1 MKSIDV
7 LAPQEEN
14 DSSKQIDESK
24 LDSSKLVEQL
34 VSAVKDVTDV
44 QVTATEK
51 LVDKFTELLDK
62 RTSEH
67 DGEDDS
73 DGNDNDEEENE

>member
-14 DSSKQIDESK
+14 DSSRQIDEST

-44 QVTATEK
+44 QVSATEK

-67 DGEDDS
+67 DGK
-73 DGNDNDEEENE
+73 DGTDNVDNEEENE

>member
-1 MKSIDV
+1 MKSIDI
-7 LAPQEEN
+7 LAPQKEN
-14 DSSKQIDESK
+14 DSTKQIDEST

-44 QVTATEK
+44 QVSATEK

-62 RTSEH
+62 RTSSN
-67 DGEDDS
+67 EDPS
-73 DGNDNDEEENE
+73 DDEDNNEEEDNE

>member
-1 MKSIDV
+1 MKSIDI
-7 LAPQEEN
+7 LAPQKEN
-14 DSSKQIDESK
+14 DSTSQIDEST

-44 QVTATEK
+44 QVSATEK

-62 RTSEH
+62 RTSSNEEPKE
-67 DGEDDS
+67 GED
-73 DGNDNDEEENE
+73 NEEEENE

>member
-14 DSSKQIDESK
+14 DLSRKIDEST

-44 QVTATEK
+44 QVSATEK

-62 RTSEH
+62 RTSEP
-67 DGEDDS
+67 DGED
-73 DGNDNDEEENE
+73 GMDNVNNEEEN

>member
-1 MKSIDV
+1 MKSIDI
-7 LAPQEEN
+7 LAPQKEN
-14 DSSKQIDESK
+14 DSTNQIDEST

-44 QVTATEK
+44 QVSATEK

-62 RTSEH
+62 RTSSNE
-67 DGEDDS
+67 DPKEGEE
-73 DGNDNDEEENE
+73 DNEEEENE

>member
-14 DSSKQIDESK
+14 DLSKQIDEST

-51 LVDKFTELLDK
+51 LVDKFTELLNK
-62 RTSEH
+62 QTSED

-73 DGNDNDEEENE
+73 DGNDEEETSK

>member
-1 MKSIDV
+1 MKSIDI
-7 LAPQEEN
+7 LAPQKEN
-14 DSSKQIDESK
+14 DSTKQIDEST

-44 QVTATEK
+44 QVSATEK

-62 RTSEH
+62 RTSSN
-67 DGEDDS
+67 EDPS
-73 DGNDNDEEENE
+73 DDEYNNEEEDNE

>member
-14 DSSKQIDESK
+14 DSSRQIDEST
-24 LDSSKLVEQL
+24 LDSSKLVEKL

-44 QVTATEK
+44 QVSATEK

-62 RTSEH
+62 QTSEH
-67 DGEDDS
+67 DGEDDF
-73 DGNDNDEEENE
+73 DGEDEEENE

>member
-7 LAPQEEN
+7 LAPQEGN
-14 DSSKQIDESK
+14 DLSRKIDEST
-24 LDSSKLVEQL
+24 LDSSKLVEKL

-44 QVTATEK
+44 QVSATEK

-62 RTSEH
+62 RTSEP
-67 DGEDDS
+67 DGED
-73 DGNDNDEEENE
+73 GMDNVNN

>member
-14 DSSKQIDESK
+14 DLSRKIDEST

-44 QVTATEK
+44 QVSATEK
-51 LVDKFTELLDK
+51 LVDKFTELLGK
-62 RTSEH
+62 RTSEQ
-67 DGEDDS
+67 DGED
-73 DGNDNDEEENE
+73 GMDNVNNEEENE

>member
-1 MKSIDV
+1 MKSIDI
-7 LAPQEEN
+7 LAPQKEN
-14 DSSKQIDESK
+14 DSTSQIDEST

-44 QVTATEK
+44 QVSATEK

-62 RTSEH
+62 RTSSN
-67 DGEDDS
+67 EDPS
-73 DGNDNDEEENE
+73 DDEDNNEEGDNE

>member
-1 MKSIDV
+1 MKSIDT
-7 LAPQEEN
+7 LAPQKEN
-14 DSSKQIDESK
+14 DSTSQIDEST

-44 QVTATEK
+44 QVSATEK

-62 RTSEH
+62 RTSNE
-67 DGEDDS
+67 DPKEGEEDI
-73 DGNDNDEEENE
+73 EKEENE

>member
-1 MKSIDV
+1 MKSIDI
-7 LAPQEEN
+7 LAPQKEN
-14 DSSKQIDESK
+14 DSTSQIDEST

-44 QVTATEK
+44 QVSATEK

-62 RTSEH
+62 RTSSN
-67 DGEDDS
+67 EDPS
-73 DGNDNDEEENE
+73 DDEDNNEEEDNE